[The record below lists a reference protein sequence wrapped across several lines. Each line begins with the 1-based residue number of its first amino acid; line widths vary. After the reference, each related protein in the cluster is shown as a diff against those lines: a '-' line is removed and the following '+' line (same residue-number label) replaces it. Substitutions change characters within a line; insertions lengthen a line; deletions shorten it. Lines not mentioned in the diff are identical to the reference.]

1 MVRRVRGEEAWRY
14 DSLCAYCRGV
24 IGASQP
30 VYIVG
35 EHVLHEECMR
45 KLLSK
50 SPEEFEE
57 VLKQL
62 PLDTHE
68 ELRELYKGVQELPP
82 RGTGLERGTARQG
95 EERGR
100 GKPLTEV
107 ERALRHREVHGESNQ
122 LEKPS
127 QSARPRG
134 EWRRRW
140 EELFRRS
147 LEARTQ
153 AERERL
159 IAEFLD
165 LINEERKYIEKVEWS
180 PEKARRKIEE
190 LGDEGLE
197 DLASEAIMR
206 ALTEINI
213 YHGFRIREPRETF
226 DDLAKMLAF
235 LDAYM
240 SHLSRVGAREGL
252 LKPGTTFYAYPSSIG
267 DYFEPFDMEVAVD
280 VAVRT
285 GEIRGLEAGKALF
298 NISYW
303 KARRGWGWED
313 WVRRGSGLL
322 SLAEEPAYVA
332 VATDPNN
339 RGERG
344 SNRLETQSEPE
355 ERVLTREE
363 RRKLWG
369 LARGVVDEA
378 LREAGH
384 RHPSEMR
391 VDGLSPDYG
400 KFLLALRERILKLV
414 KEPSRVELRVET
426 YGKGYGDTHVL
437 IDGEYLY
444 TWRPQF
450 EGIVSSFWGWV
461 RRIYNLLK
469 ELGERGLLKEEVLRG

>member
-1 MVRRVRGEEAWRY
+1 MVKLVRGEEAWQY
-14 DSLCAYCRGV
+14 DTMCILCKGPV
-24 IGASQP
+24 IAGEE
-30 VYIVG
+30 VYVVG
-35 EHVLHEECMR
+35 EHVFHKECLER
-45 KLLSK
+45 LLSK
-50 SPEEFEE
+50 PPEEFKEI
-57 VLKQL
+57 LTYL
-62 PLDTHE
+62 PLDTRE
-68 ELRELYKGVQELPP
+68 ELMKLYEERQKLPP
-82 RGTGLERGTARQG
+82 RGTGLEKGTARKG

-107 ERALRHREVHGESNQ
+107 ERALRHREIHGESNQ

-127 QSARPRG
+127 QSARTRG

-159 IAEFLD
+159 VAEFLD